1 MATKTDVKAA
11 PGAAPVDRKALA
23 RQVFGKRAPGGAI
36 EAAAAAEAKKVLP
49 RLVIVKDG
57 QAFQGEPADGAFQVS
72 WGERKGDARSGS
84 EIVALLHCL
93 YPAATFEWRE

>member
-11 PGAAPVDRKALA
+11 PTAPADRKALA

-36 EAAAAAEAKKVLP
+36 DATAAAEAKKVLP
-49 RLVIVKDG
+49 RLVILKDG
-57 QAFQGEPADGAFQVS
+57 LPVQGEPAEGAFQVS

-93 YPAATFEWRE
+93 FPAATFEWKE